1 MTGLFSLW
9 VQGNVRL
16 VSSPTACLCLV
27 PCHCSLPPSLRLP
40 EFLPLCLFLWLAR
53 LSPVPLGGRGVA
65 GGSRVS
71 GGQCFPRSKRS
82 LSACPRPPHHVV
94 AVLSFTSKCVISSSH
109 SAVLLLAAGGV
120 VFKENY
126 RKKQSSLTFATSSA
140 ILQSL
145 PSCLRSDPGFCLR
158 VFQPEQL
165 PLFPLVT
172 HDCW

>member
-1 MTGLFSLW
+1 MFVSLVGSFVPGTPGW
-9 VQGNVRL
+9 EGRRWREPGQWG
-16 VSSPTACLCLV
+16 VSASHAAREA
-27 PCHCSLPPSLRLP
+27 SLP
-40 EFLPLCLFLWLAR
+40 A
-53 LSPVPLGGRGVA
+53 
-65 GGSRVS
+65 
-71 GGQCFPRSKRS
+71 
-82 LSACPRPPHHVV
+82 PRPPHHVV
-94 AVLSFTSKCVISSSH
+94 VVLSFHSECVISSSY
-109 SAVLLLAAGGV
+109 SAVLLLAAGGG

-140 ILQSL
+140 ILQAL